1 MYSGVGVVGGFG
13 DSTGMWQWMGAPGD
27 ATLARYQQALNKELV
42 ARGFNKI
49 GTDGQLGPGTCG
61 AISWLGTL
69 KDVNYSANPD
79 LLLVSHLESPDGS
92 NAGQTNPCKGF
103 TYPTKTGGG
112 VFKPPSTFSS
122 QLPWCAYDSRTP
134 EVQLN
139 VNEQLVAHGYDPG
152 PTDGQMCEETCG
164 AMKLSSDA
172 WGVDF
177 MSAYG
182 QNCQA
187 FASPTKPVAAAPAP
201 APRPVTPSPVDTR
214 PVVKTGSSQAWM
226 VGGLVGAAVLTGLY
240 VSTRKKH

>member
-1 MYSGVGVVGGFG
+1 MYSGVGIVGGLG
-13 DSTGMWQWMGAPGD
+13 DATGMWSWMGTPGD

-49 GTDGQLGPGTCG
+49 GTEGQLGPGTCG

-79 LLLVSHLESPDGS
+79 LLLISHLVSPDGT

-152 PTDGQMCEETCG
+152 PTDGQMCDETCG

-187 FASPTKPVAAAPAP
+187 FTAPSKPTVAVPAPHPAAPP
-201 APRPVTPSPVDTR
+201 TSSPVTRVP
-214 PVVKTGSSQAWM
+214 VKTGSSQAWM
-226 VGGLVGAAVLTGLY
+226 VGGLVGAAVLAGLY
-240 VSTRKKH
+240 AAKRKH

>member
-1 MYSGVGVVGGFG
+1 
-13 DSTGMWQWMGAPGD
+13 MGPPGD
-27 ATLARYQQALNKELV
+27 LTLSRYQQALNKELQ

-79 LLLVSHLESPDGS
+79 LLLVSYLVSPDGTT
-92 NAGQTNPCKGF
+92 AGQMNPCKGF

-122 QLPWCAYDSRTP
+122 QLPWCTYDSRTP

-139 VNEQLVAHGYDPG
+139 VNEQLVAHGYLPA
-152 PTDGQMCEETCG
+152 PTDGQMCDETCG

-182 QNCQA
+182 QNCQGFTA
-187 FASPTKPVAAAPAP
+187 PSKPPVAERPPAP
-201 APRPVTPSPVDTR
+201 VATHPTAPVTTLPVR
-214 PVVKTGSSQAWM
+214 KSGSSQAWI
-226 VGGLVGAAVLTGLY
+226 VGGLIGAAVVTGLY
-240 VSTRKKH
+240 VASKKNR